1 MLSIIESCLKSPL
14 VRPGSRTLGLSFSF
28 GSIRIAL
35 VGWLDQRFL
44 ASVEGVGA
52 PVAAWRWSVRG
63 GSERPRAALPLMVFL
78 RIAIR
83 RPRARP
89 LLVAGVAVRSSVPF
103 PQHPRACACVVSMS
117 ALPAGGLVR
126 TAQRPWS
133 M

>member
-14 VRPGSRTLGLSFSF
+14 VRPGSRTLGLSLSF

-35 VGWLDQRFL
+35 VGWLDQRFP

-63 GSERPRAALPLMVFL
+63 GSERPRAALPLMVCL

-89 LLVAGVAVRSSVPF
+89 LLVAGRCPLLSHSLCRFRSIRE
-103 PQHPRACACVVSMS
+103 HAHALCRCRAC
-117 ALPAGGLVR
+117 LPEA
-126 TAQRPWS
+126 S
-133 M
+133 